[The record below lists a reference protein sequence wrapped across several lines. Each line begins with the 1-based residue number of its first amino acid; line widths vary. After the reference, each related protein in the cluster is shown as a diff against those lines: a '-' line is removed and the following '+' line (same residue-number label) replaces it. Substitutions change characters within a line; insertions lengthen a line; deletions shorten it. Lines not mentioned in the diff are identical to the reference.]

1 MFFVS
6 TGATCHSL
14 DFSVY
19 LMHHFFAEIVVDVGT
34 TKFGTSDHGQR
45 VRVTFQIEITNQNL
59 LLKVT
64 LSLISYI
71 YVPGLSAYL
80 IARH

>member
-6 TGATCHSL
+6 TGAACHSL

-19 LMHHFFAEIVVDVGT
+19 LMHHFFVVIVVDVGT
-34 TKFGTSDHGQR
+34 TKSGTNNHGQR
-45 VRVTFQIEITNQNL
+45 VRVTCHIEITNQSL